1 MYTCSRLGRK
11 QKNQISVRI
20 GLYRLGRKRKNIRKD
35 RKIKEELTTSFLEN
49 EHYYRKTLRK

>member
-1 MYTCSRLGRK
+1 MYACSRLGRK
-11 QKNQISVRI
+11 QKNQVSVRI